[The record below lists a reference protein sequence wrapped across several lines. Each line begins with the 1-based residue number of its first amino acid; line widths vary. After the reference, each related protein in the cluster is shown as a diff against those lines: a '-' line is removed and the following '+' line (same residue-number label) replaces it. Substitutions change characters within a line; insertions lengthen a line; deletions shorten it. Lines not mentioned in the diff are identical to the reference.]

1 MSATATYLW
10 PWLMAL
16 LALPSCQLFMPA
28 PPPSS
33 DISHT
38 RTSPREE
45 NVFSSGVKKKVALLT
60 FFNESSR
67 GGQDLGIIA
76 TEELRRELVRAPEFL
91 IPPPAEQNWGT
102 SKEIYAGG
110 GGRLPRLAQRA
121 KKLGYNFIL
130 YGRIVD
136 VDMQELRDE
145 IGLIRETKS
154 YTHAKVEIRLYDI
167 GTNKN
172 VYTGILKGHADDR
185 SVHLL
190 GQNRGQ
196 KLGYRRQLLRY
207 AVRVAIRR
215 SIPKLVKIA
224 QQVNWMGRVAR
235 IIGNKI
241 YLNAGRKSGIK
252 IGDIMRVVTDGEQ
265 VYDPETGSLIGISKG
280 ELKGTIE
287 VVDYFG
293 PDGSVAVLHSGGG
306 VVEGDFVRL
315 Y

>member
-1 MSATATYLW
+1 M
-10 PWLMAL
+10 
-16 LALPSCQLFMPA
+16 
-28 PPPSS
+28 
-33 DISHT
+33 
-38 RTSPREE
+38 
-45 NVFSSGVKKKVALLT
+45 
-60 FFNESSR
+60 
-67 GGQDLGIIA
+67 A
-76 TEELRRELVRAPEFL
+76 TEELRRELSRAPEFL
-91 IPPPAEQNWGT
+91 IPPPAEQNWGK

-121 KKLGYNFIL
+121 KNLGYNFIL

-136 VDMQELRDE
+136 VEMQELRDE

-167 GTNKN
+167 GTSKN

-185 SVHLL
+185 SVYLL
-190 GQNRGQ
+190 GQNREQ

-207 AVRVAIRR
+207 AVRVAVRR

-224 QQVNWMGRVAR
+224 QQVNWMGRVAK

-241 YLNAGRKSGIK
+241 YLNAGRKSGVK

-265 VYDPETGSLIGISKG
+265 VHDPETGSLIGISKG

-306 VVEGDFVRL
+306 VLEGDFVRL